1 MGLRE
6 ARELVGWGGGGGG
19 EKSTTNSLMTSV
31 DTVVSLADR
40 VTSVERC

>member
-6 ARELVGWGGGGGG
+6 ARELVGWGGGG
-19 EKSTTNSLMTSV
+19 EKSTTNSFMTSV